1 MQHSDRMTGDNNT
14 VRFGDLSCRDKLLH
28 SSVVLE
34 VMVALSPNMAGVHD
48 GLLRTWLR
56 NTFRK

>member
-14 VRFGDLSCRDKLLH
+14 VRFGDLSSRDKLRH
-28 SSVVLE
+28 YSVVPE

-48 GLLRTWLR
+48 GLLKTW
-56 NTFRK
+56 